1 MESSSSPQ
9 MTLVHDC
16 ESGQSLSWPARQAQD
31 EQTHPELLQSL
42 HGVSARSE
50 GVGAGPATPSQLQ
63 GPRGHTE
70 ALGRS
75 VCCLSV
81 FTTVPG
87 FPGTLVGGGPWKRQ
101 RRGPLQGHRRRRDLH
116 AREVSRNLVG
126 GVQTEAAVQSGH
138 RRCRA
143 STSAFADLPRLLS
156 PHR

>member
-87 FPGTLVGGGPWKRQ
+87 FPGTLVGGGAVEAPEARSPPGAPQ
-101 RRGPLQGHRRRRDLH
+101 TARPARPRGVP
-116 AREVSRNLVG
+116 
-126 GVQTEAAVQSGH
+126 
-138 RRCRA
+138 
-143 STSAFADLPRLLS
+143 
-156 PHR
+156 